1 VREKRLRV
9 KLDLD
14 AGNAIVH
21 ADEARMQQVLW
32 NLLRNAIKFT
42 GEGGQVEVRTRQDG
56 TQFVLECADDG
67 IGIEPEALPRIFSAF
82 EQADRE
88 VSQRFG
94 GLGLGLAI
102 ARGLVTEHKGELTA
116 RSAGRGKGATFT
128 LRLRSQPEGGEF
140 ASSAPGALE
149 APQETGGWKLLLVE
163 DNHDAAETITMCLEA
178 YGYDVTHVGT
188 CADAVRTARQGEF
201 DLVLT
206 DLGLP
211 DGSGIDVGRAL
222 SRSMPV
228 VALSGY
234 GATPDLQR
242 SAMAGFS
249 GHLVKPAEPQA
260 IHAALQKALEK
271 RAA

>member
-1 VREKRLRV
+1 
-9 KLDLD
+9 
-14 AGNAIVH
+14 
-21 ADEARMQQVLW
+21 
-32 NLLRNAIKFT
+32 T
-42 GEGGQVEVRTRQDG
+42 
-56 TQFVLECADDG
+56 LECSDTG
-67 IGIEPEALPRIFSAF
+67 IGIDPEALPRIFSAF

-102 ARGLVTEHKGELTA
+102 ARGLVAEHKGELTA
-116 RSAGRGKGATFT
+116 SSAGRGQGATYT
-128 LRLRSQPEGGEF
+128 LRLRGQMEPGET
-140 ASSAPGALE
+140 ATVAIEQGQGDGQGA
-149 APQETGGWKLLLVE
+149 WKLLLVE
-163 DNHDAAETITMCLEA
+163 DNPDAAETIAMCLEA
-178 YGYDVTHVGT
+178 YGYQVTHVDT
-188 CADAVRTARQGEF
+188 CAAAVRTAQQQQF
-201 DLVLT
+201 DVVLT

-222 SRSMPV
+222 SRSVPV

-260 IHAALQKALEK
+260 IHAALQKALLK